1 MRRMNKVVRRIT
13 KIGIR
18 RRVKIAKIRIRE
30 RFIVIE
36 IIIKRIK

>member
-1 MRRMNKVVRRIT
+1 MNKVVRRIT